1 MKSKA
6 VELIAII
13 PIITVGLLVVTVGI
27 GVDGNA
33 QAKQYKKTQ
42 TIAQVNNC
50 GNYILPTNITCSNS
64 DSEVQGNQNSLN
76 SIAFSLLPFP

>member
-6 VELIAII
+6 LELIAI
-13 PIITVGLLVVTVGI
+13 IITVGLLVVPVGI
-27 GVDGNA
+27 DTDGNA
-33 QAKQYKKTQ
+33 QAKYKKTMMM
-42 TIAQVNNC
+42 AQVNNC

>member
-6 VELIAII
+6 LELIAII
-13 PIITVGLLVVTVGI
+13 SIITVGLLVVTVGI

-33 QAKQYKKTQ
+33 QAKEYKKTH
-42 TIAQVNNC
+42 TMAQVNNC

>member
-13 PIITVGLLVVTVGI
+13 PIIIVGLLVVTVGI

-33 QAKQYKKTQ
+33 QAKEYKKTQ

>member
-1 MKSKA
+1 MKRKA
-6 VELIAII
+6 LELIAII
-13 PIITVGLLVVTVGI
+13 SIITVGLLVVPVGI
-27 GVDGNA
+27 GMDGNA
-33 QAKQYKKTQ
+33 QAKEYKKTLMM
-42 TIAQVNNC
+42 AQVNNC

>member
-6 VELIAII
+6 LELIAII
-13 PIITVGLLVVTVGI
+13 SIITVGLLVVPIGI
-27 GVDGNA
+27 GVDENA
-33 QAKQYKKTQ
+33 QAKEYKKTL
-42 TIAQVNNC
+42 TTAQVNNC

-64 DSEVQGNQNSLN
+64 DSDLQGNQNSLN